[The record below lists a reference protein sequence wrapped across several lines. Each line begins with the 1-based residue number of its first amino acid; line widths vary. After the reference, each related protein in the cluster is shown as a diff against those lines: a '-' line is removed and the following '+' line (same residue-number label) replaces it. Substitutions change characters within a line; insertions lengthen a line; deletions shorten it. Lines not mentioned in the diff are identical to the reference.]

1 MSTNGIGLTESI
13 VHAPVSN
20 VGAYRYR
27 SGVGMMSSA
36 EWSVFFDDFY
46 SFVVATS
53 ITNGPVANTPWGWQ
67 GAIIDTG
74 ATAAVLGTA
83 GVGATGVLNLSDA
96 TASEGVAVY
105 GTKSIQLTSGKK
117 FFMEA
122 RVRTSDV
129 TDNAL
134 LFGLSDLT
142 ATTNPE
148 DLWTTTAA
156 NLVAFGILDGAATT
170 SMLADLSNSGSTAET
185 GTKSLVADT
194 WHVLAIAYDGA
205 TSLTGYVDG
214 QLSQTWAQTFATTVP
229 VGVALAP
236 FFGALNGNGAGAATN
251 YFDYVRFAI
260 QR

>member
-1 MSTNGIGLTESI
+1 MATNAFGVNESI
-13 VHAPVSN
+13 VFSPNSAQAPYS
-20 VGAYRYR
+20 YRT
-27 SGVGMMSSA
+27 GIGMVPSS

-74 ATAAVLGTA
+74 ATAAVLTTA
-83 GVGATGVLNLSDA
+83 TVGATGVLSISDA

-105 GTKSIQLTSGKK
+105 GTKSIQLVSGKK
-117 FFMEA
+117 FMMEM

-129 TDNAL
+129 TDNVIQ
-134 LFGLSDLT
+134 FGLSDLT

-156 NLVAFGILDGAATT
+156 NVLSAGILDGSALVGL
-170 SMLADLSNSGSTAET
+170 LADEGNAGTAAST
-185 GTKSLVADT
+185 GTRSMVADT
-194 WHVLAIAYDGA
+194 WHILGLSYDGIVA
-205 TSLTGYVDG
+205 SVWVDG
-214 QLSQTWAQTFATTVP
+214 KLSVSTSTTVP
-229 VGVALAP
+229 ESVALAP
-236 FFGALNGNGAGAATN
+236 FFATLNGNGGGAATN
-251 YFDYVRFAI
+251 YVDYVRWAI